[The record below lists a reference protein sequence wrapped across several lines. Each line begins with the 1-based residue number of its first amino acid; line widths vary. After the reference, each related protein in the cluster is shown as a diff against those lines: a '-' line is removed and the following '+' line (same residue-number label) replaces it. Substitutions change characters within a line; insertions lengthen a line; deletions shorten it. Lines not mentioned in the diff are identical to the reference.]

1 MAKRGLFSCIDR
13 ALDEEPVFEL
23 LARDPAFGR
32 LVRAWAD
39 ERQAAIRAG
48 DRPHV
53 DMNQVREARNFAEDG
68 EKWRRE
74 NLYSW
79 RRHHPLPNLRQVPL
93 NPPTPP
99 TPPDPPAAHAE
110 NEANFPKMTI

>member
-1 MAKRGLFSCIDR
+1 MAKFGLFHCLDR
-13 ALDEEPVFEL
+13 ALDGEPVFVL
-23 LARDPAFGR
+23 LARDPSFGK

-68 EKWRRE
+68 EKWRRD
-74 NLYSW
+74 NLYAW
-79 RRHHPLPNLRQVPL
+79 RRHHPLPQPAAVPL
-93 NPPTPP
+93 TH
-99 TPPDPPAAHAE
+99 PDATRAE

>member
-13 ALDEEPVFEL
+13 ALDGEPVFEL
-23 LARDPAFGR
+23 LARDPSFGK

-68 EKWRRE
+68 EKWRRD
-74 NLYSW
+74 NLYAW
-79 RRHHPLPNLRQVPL
+79 RKHHPLPQLSRPVPL
-93 NPPTPP
+93 NPPA
-99 TPPDPPAAHAE
+99 PPDARSE
-110 NEANFPKMTI
+110 NEIEFPRMKL

>member
-23 LARDPAFGR
+23 LARDPAFGK

-39 ERQAAIRAG
+39 ERLAAIRAG

-68 EKWRRE
+68 EKWRRD
-74 NLYSW
+74 NLYAW
-79 RRHHPLPNLRQVPL
+79 RRHHPLPDLRPVPL

-99 TPPDPPAAHAE
+99 DPPGARSE
-110 NEANFPKMTI
+110 NEAHFPKMTI